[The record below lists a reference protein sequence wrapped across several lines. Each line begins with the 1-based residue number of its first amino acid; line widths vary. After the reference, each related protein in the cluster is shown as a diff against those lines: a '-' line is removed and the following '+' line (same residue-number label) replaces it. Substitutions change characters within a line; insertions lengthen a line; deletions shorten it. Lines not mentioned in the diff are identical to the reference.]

1 MVVTSNGFTR
11 KTYSDIMTDM
21 ETALKHSFGSDV
33 DLSPGSPI
41 NLITNLFAVELSKAW
56 LTLEDVYNSAFLNTS
71 AGTALENIGAIVGV
85 SRDMGSKATGEVT
98 FLRTTPLPSGSI
110 RTIPA
115 GTIIKSNEEYP
126 LKYVTTQ
133 SVYMYPTINDE
144 TATIIDQS
152 KFSLENYVG
161 EVISIS
167 GSNGADYV
175 SNIDTVSGRVVYL
188 NTLYPENTNLSVT
201 YKPISIT
208 APVEALNIGYVYN
221 AIPGMLTLMETQPS
235 FIHSVT
241 NEYYIVGGKDV
252 ELDIE
257 LRDRIAGTAEALGN
271 ATKVAIDF
279 KLRQVD
285 NVSNVVVK
293 DVVLTQYTENITAS
307 GSNTFTLAHTP
318 LYTIN
323 SISGSVSG
331 TMTYSS
337 FHDVTGVVTLNE
349 TTSNGE
355 DLEIV
360 YHAESDLDT
369 EVFGQGLIKVF
380 VAGGEVADIVN
391 VLENTRAAGIQAIGY
406 NSGSSMAYGSA
417 LYPFSWFYRLYD
429 AIVDIQLHIYYED
442 DVEPDDEEALIIQ
455 IREAITNYVNSR
467 GLGEKVWKNQIEK
480 VAMNCAPDIIASV
493 DIIEITMNG
502 ETQDE
507 HPRYLVS
514 SDEYMPTT
522 GLIVIGVQ

>member
-11 KTYSDIMTDM
+11 KNYSDIMSDM
-21 ETALKHSFGSDV
+21 ESALKRSFSEDV
-33 DLSPGSPI
+33 DLSPGSPL
-41 NLITNLFAVELSKAW
+41 NLVINLFAVELSKAW
-56 LTLEDVYNSAFLNTS
+56 LALDDVYNAAFLNTS
-71 AGTALENIGAIVGV
+71 SGTALENIGAIVGV
-85 SRDMGSKATGEVT
+85 NRDMGSKATGEVT

-110 RTIPA
+110 RTVPA
-115 GTIIKSNEEYP
+115 GTVVKSNDVYP
-126 LKYVTTQ
+126 LKYKTTA
-133 SVYMYPTINDE
+133 SVYMYPLITDE

-152 KFSLENYVG
+152 HFELDNYVG

-175 SNIDTVSGRVVYL
+175 NNIDIVIGRVISL

-208 APVEALNIGYVYN
+208 APVEAENVGYTYN
-221 AIPGMLTLMETQPS
+221 AIPGMLTLMDVQPS

-252 ELDIE
+252 ELDVE
-257 LRDRIAGTAEALGN
+257 LRDRIADTAEALGN

-279 KLRQVD
+279 KLRQLS

-293 DVVLTQYTENITAS
+293 DVVLTEYTENITVS
-307 GSNTFTLAHTP
+307 GSNQFVLTHTP
-318 LYTIN
+318 VYTIN

-331 TMTYSS
+331 TMSYQS
-337 FHDVTGVVTLNE
+337 FHDVNGTVTLTEN
-349 TTSNGE
+349 TSNGE
-355 DLEIV
+355 SLAVV
-360 YHAESDLDT
+360 YHAESDLDN

-380 VAGGEVADIVN
+380 VAGGEVNDIVAC
-391 VLENTRAAGIQAIGY
+391 LENTRAAGIQAIGY
-406 NSGSSMAYGSA
+406 NSGSSMTYGSTQ
-417 LYPFSWFYRLYD
+417 YPFSWFYRLYD
-429 AIVDIQLHIYYED
+429 AIIDVQLYVYYED
-442 DVEPDDEEALIIQ
+442 EQEPDDEEALIIQ
-455 IREAITNYVNSR
+455 MREAITNYINSR

-480 VAMNCAPDIIASV
+480 VAMDCAPDIIASV
-493 DIIEITMNG
+493 DIISITMNG
-502 ETQDE
+502 ETQDD